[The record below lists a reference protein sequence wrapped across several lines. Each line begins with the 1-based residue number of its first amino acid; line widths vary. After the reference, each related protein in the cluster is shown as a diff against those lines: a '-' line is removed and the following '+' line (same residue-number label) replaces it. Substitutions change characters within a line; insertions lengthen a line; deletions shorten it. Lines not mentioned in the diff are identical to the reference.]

1 MISTHH
7 HIDAFNRIVL
17 KLFIRL
23 YDAFPHPQNINIQT
37 ATDLGFDLFKRDI
50 KEDENVNVG
59 TVANDMMEWLR
70 EEGFIRYDP
79 DPNYRPGTFW
89 KVRLT
94 LKGVTVLG
102 YTRASLRK
110 TDPMEPLIQKAKHVI
125 TSAETPS
132 GTEAVRRVV
141 EEIFIRTLTSV
152 PSMTISS

>member
-125 TSAETPS
+125 MSAETPS